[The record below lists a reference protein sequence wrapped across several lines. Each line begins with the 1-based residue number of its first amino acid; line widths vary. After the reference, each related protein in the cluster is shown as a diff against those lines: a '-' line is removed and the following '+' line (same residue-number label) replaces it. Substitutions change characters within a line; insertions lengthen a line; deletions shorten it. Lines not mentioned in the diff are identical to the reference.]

1 MVLELPTEIIYYIF
15 DFSVFGLYNENY
27 IDYNEKSYI
36 DNYLLVS
43 KAFNNL
49 FIRKITYVLNNYFYI
64 KIVKGESC
72 DYNFWRNLFYT
83 LMIEKIEIADENF
96 ILNKERNKLSNNRE
110 RNKMND
116 KEIKKNERKLFFVR
130 QRDNFFNDFLKRN
143 WLYLS
148 FQKEIVKLVLGKDL
162 FRKNINKETKN
173 KLTIRELKN
182 ILKNFNVDF
191 EIDINLQLLVEN
203 FEYFYGKYIE
213 PEREYSPRSF
223 KRKRSSE
230 DSETKE
236 NKRIK
241 LRNNILQQQECKK
254 KIMI

>member
-43 KAFNNL
+43 KDFNKL
-49 FIRKITYVLNNYFYI
+49 FIREITYVLNNYFYI

-96 ILNKERNKLSNNRE
+96 ILNKEQNKLSNNRE

-148 FQKEIVKLVLGKDL
+148 FQKEIVKLFLGKDL

-173 KLTIRELKN
+173 KLTIR
-182 ILKNFNVDF
+182 
-191 EIDINLQLLVEN
+191 
-203 FEYFYGKYIE
+203 
-213 PEREYSPRSF
+213 
-223 KRKRSSE
+223 
-230 DSETKE
+230 
-236 NKRIK
+236 
-241 LRNNILQQQECKK
+241 
-254 KIMI
+254 